1 MKTDV
6 VIISKGKDGLIYR
19 AIDSLNNHS
28 NPNNIG
34 KLCLSWNGDDET
46 LGKVERQLKSLGFE
60 YVVEK
65 TPYHYS
71 KNNNLI
77 VKKHCQSDVVL
88 FLNDDIQLQDDF
100 ISNGIEL
107 LEKQQVGFV
116 GCKLIRPDE
125 TIQHAGVIAFV
136 NGDGNLIG
144 PAHYLYN
151 YKDSEDTT
159 DWTPLAV
166 TGACMMCRRE
176 LFNSLGGFN
185 EEYEEGFQDFDIC
198 IRAVID
204 NKINVCLNS
213 CSQLHE
219 ESATRNKKVLQ
230 HDCDLLSAFWHCSI
244 PKLMKSQ
251 SPSCVGIVERG
262 VEVKQ

>member
-6 VIISKGKDGLIYR
+6 VILSKGKDGLIYR
-19 AIDSLNNHS
+19 AIDSLHNHS

-34 KLCLSWNGDDET
+34 KVCLSWNGDDDT
-46 LGKVERQLKSLGFE
+46 LEKVERQLKSLGFD

-65 TPYHYS
+65 IPYHFS
-71 KNNNLI
+71 KNNNLM

-88 FLNDDIQLQDDF
+88 FLNDDIQIQDDF
-100 ISNGIEL
+100 ISKGLEL
-107 LEKQQVGFV
+107 LEQQQVGFV

-125 TIQHAGVIAFV
+125 TIQHAGVVAFV
-136 NGDGNLIG
+136 DCAGNLIG

-151 YKDSEDTT
+151 YEDSKDTS

-185 EEYEEGFQDFDIC
+185 EEYDEGFQDFDIC
-198 IRAVID
+198 VRAVIYD
-204 NKINVCLNS
+204 KINVCLNS

-219 ESATRNKKVLQ
+219 ESATRDKKVLQ
-230 HDCDLLSAFWHCSI
+230 HDSDLLSSFWHCSI
-244 PKLMKSQ
+244 PKLMRSQ
-251 SPSCVGIVERG
+251 SPSCVGIVERR

>member
-19 AIDSLNNHS
+19 AINSLHNHS

-34 KLCLSWNGDDET
+34 KVCLSWNGDDET
-46 LGKVERQLKSLGFE
+46 LQKVERQLKSLGFE

-65 TPYHYS
+65 IPYHYS
-71 KNNNLI
+71 KNNNI
-77 VKKHCQSDVVL
+77 MVKKHCQSDVVL

-100 ISNGIEL
+100 ISKGIEL

-136 NGDGNLIG
+136 DRVGNLIG

-151 YKDSEDTT
+151 HKDSEDTT

-185 EEYEEGFQDFDIC
+185 EEYKDGFQDFDIC
-198 IRAVID
+198 VKAVIE

-219 ESATRNKKVLQ
+219 ESATRDKHVLQ
-230 HDCDLLSAFWHCSI
+230 HDSDLLSDFWHCSI

-251 SPSCVGIVERG
+251 SASCVGIVERKVG
-262 VEVKQ
+262 VKK

>member
-1 MKTDV
+1 MKKTDI

-19 AIDSLNNHS
+19 AIDSLHNHS
-28 NPNNIG
+28 NPNQIG
-34 KLCLSWNGDDET
+34 KVCLSWNGDDET
-46 LGKVERQLKSLGFE
+46 LKKVERQLKSLGFD

-65 TPYHYS
+65 IPYHFS
-71 KNNNLI
+71 KNNNLM

-88 FLNDDIQLQDDF
+88 FLNDDIQIQNDF
-100 ISNGIEL
+100 ISNGIEP
-107 LEKQQVGFV
+107 LEQQHVGFV
-116 GCKLIRPDE
+116 GCKLIRPDQ
-125 TIQHAGVIAFV
+125 TIQHAGVVAFV
-136 NGDGNLIG
+136 DGTGNLVG

-151 YKDSEDTT
+151 YMDSKDTP

-185 EEYEEGFQDFDIC
+185 EEYDEGFQDFDIC
-198 IRAVID
+198 VRAVIE
-204 NKINVCLNS
+204 NKTNVCINS

-219 ESATRNKKVLQ
+219 ESATRDKKVLQ
-230 HDCDLLSAFWHCSI
+230 HDSDILSSFWRSSI

-251 SPSCVGIVERG
+251 SPSCVGIVEKKWR
-262 VEVKQ
+262 

>member
-6 VIISKGKDGLIYR
+6 VIISRGKDGLIYR
-19 AIDSLNNHS
+19 AIDSLHNHS

-34 KLCLSWNGDDET
+34 KVCLSWNGDDET
-46 LGKVERQLKSLGFE
+46 LDKVERQLKSLGFE

-65 TPYHYS
+65 IPYHFS
-71 KNNNLI
+71 KNNNLMI
-77 VKKHCQSDVVL
+77 KKHCQSDVVL

-100 ISNGIEL
+100 ISKGIEL

-116 GCKLIRPDE
+116 GCKLIRPDQ

-136 NGDGNLIG
+136 DGTGNLIG

-151 YKDSEDTT
+151 HKDSKDTE

-166 TGACMMCRRE
+166 TGACMICRRE

-185 EEYEEGFQDFDIC
+185 EEYDGGFQDFDIC
-198 IRAVID
+198 LRAVCA
-204 NKINVCLNS
+204 NLINVCLNERH
-213 CSQLHE
+213 CQLHE
-219 ESATRNKKVLQ
+219 ESATRDKHVLQ
-230 HDCDLLSAFWHCSI
+230 HDSDVLAAFWHCSI
-244 PKLMKSQ
+244 TKLMKSQ
-251 SPSCVGIVERG
+251 SASCIGIVER
-262 VEVKQ
+262 VVKQ

>member
-1 MKTDV
+1 M
-6 VIISKGKDGLIYR
+6 
-19 AIDSLNNHS
+19 
-28 NPNNIG
+28 
-34 KLCLSWNGDDET
+34 
-46 LGKVERQLKSLGFE
+46 
-60 YVVEK
+60 
-65 TPYHYS
+65 
-71 KNNNLI
+71 
-77 VKKHCQSDVVL
+77 
-88 FLNDDIQLQDDF
+88 FLNDDIELKDNF
-100 ISNGIEL
+100 VENASSL

-116 GCKLIRPDE
+116 GCKLLRPDE

-136 NGDGNLIG
+136 DKIGNLIG

-151 YKDSEDTT
+151 HKDSKDTE

-176 LFNSLGGFN
+176 LFNSLGGLN

-198 IRAVID
+198 VRAVID

-219 ESATRNKKVLQ
+219 ESATRNKHVLQ
-230 HDCDLLSAFWHCSI
+230 HDSDLLSDFWHCSI

-251 SPSCVGIVERG
+251 SASCVGIVERKVG
-262 VEVKQ
+262 VKK

>member
-1 MKTDV
+1 M
-6 VIISKGKDGLIYR
+6 
-19 AIDSLNNHS
+19 
-28 NPNNIG
+28 
-34 KLCLSWNGDDET
+34 
-46 LGKVERQLKSLGFE
+46 
-60 YVVEK
+60 
-65 TPYHYS
+65 
-71 KNNNLI
+71 
-77 VKKHCQSDVVL
+77 L
-88 FLNDDIQLQDDF
+88 FLNDDIELKDNF
-100 ISNGIEL
+100 VENASSL

-136 NGDGNLIG
+136 DVVGNLIG

-151 YKDSEDTT
+151 HKDSKDTT

-176 LFNSLGGFN
+176 LFNYLGGFN

-198 IRAVID
+198 VRAVIE

-219 ESATRNKKVLQ
+219 ESATREKKILQ
-230 HDCDLLSAFWHCSI
+230 HDSDLLSAFWHCSI

-251 SPSCVGIVERG
+251 SASCIGICRTRVWDE
-262 VEVKQ
+262 EMKAE

>member
-1 MKTDV
+1 MKTDI
-6 VIISKGKDGLIYR
+6 VIISKGKGGLIYR
-19 AIDSLNNHS
+19 ALDSIHDHS
-28 NPNNIG
+28 NPKEIGNI
-34 KLCLSWNGDDET
+34 CLSWNGNDET
-46 LGKVERQLKSLGFE
+46 LKKVERQLKSLRFD
-60 YVVEK
+60 YAVEK
-65 TPYHYS
+65 IPYHFS
-71 KNNNLI
+71 KNNNLM

-100 ISNGIEL
+100 ISKGLEL
-107 LEKQQVGFV
+107 LKKPQVGFV

-136 NGDGNLIG
+136 DGVGNLIG

-151 YKDSEDTT
+151 YQDSKDTE

-185 EEYEEGFQDFDIC
+185 EEYDEGFQDFDIC
-198 IRAVID
+198 VRALID

-213 CSQLHE
+213 CYQLHE
-219 ESATRNKKVLQ
+219 ESATRDKKVLQ
-230 HDCDLLSAFWHCSI
+230 HDSDLLSAFWHCSI

-251 SPSCVGIVERG
+251 SASCIGIVEKVR
-262 VEVKQ
+262 VAK